1 MATAQSTTSARRERR
16 RTRGGASHKRPQA
29 GAKARTEARAPPKP
43 AKADSKPMEPDQE
56 HKEPLQIQILEKM
69 SQLMTAA
76 LGLIAALAW
85 NEAMKL
91 LLAQI
96 FADNEALRV
105 AFGYAAAIT
114 ILAVILSLWI
124 ANVTHKVK
132 AALGHGH
139 PPMTA

>member
-1 MATAQSTTSARRERR
+1 MASAQTTTSARRERR
-16 RTRGGASHKRPQA
+16 RTRGGPARRPQA
-29 GAKARTEARAPPKP
+29 GATARTESRPPAKP
-43 AKADSKPMEPDQE
+43 TKADSKPLRPDAE

-96 FADNEALRV
+96 FADNQALRV

-114 ILAVILSLWI
+114 ILAVILSLWV

-139 PPMTA
+139 PPTTA

>member
-1 MATAQSTTSARRERR
+1 MAEAKTATRSRRSRQDRPTRSRPAR
-16 RTRGGASHKRPQA
+16 
-29 GAKARTEARAPPKP
+29 PPT
-43 AKADSKPMEPDQE
+43 KADSKPMRPDAE

-76 LGLIAALAW
+76 FGLVAALAW

-91 LLAQI
+91 LLKQI
-96 FADNEALRV
+96 FGDNEQLRV
-105 AFGYAAAIT
+105 LFGYAFVIT
-114 ILAVILSLWI
+114 IVAVLASLWV

>member
-1 MATAQSTTSARRERR
+1 MAQAKTATRSRRSRA
-16 RTRGGASHKRPQA
+16 TRARPQ
-29 GAKARTEARAPPKP
+29 RPAPP
-43 AKADSKPMEPDQE
+43 ARKADSKPMKPDAE

-96 FADNEALRV
+96 FADNQALRV
-105 AFGYAAAIT
+105 AFGYAAVIT
-114 ILAVILSLWI
+114 IVAVLLSLWV

>member
-1 MATAQSTTSARRERR
+1 MAEGKSAT
-16 RTRGGASHKRPQA
+16 RTRKRHAGPRTRSRPERPASR
-29 GAKARTEARAPPKP
+29 
-43 AKADSKPMEPDQE
+43 ADSKPLRPDAE

-96 FADNEALRV
+96 FADNQALRV
-105 AFGYAAAIT
+105 AFGYAFTIT
-114 ILAVILSLWI
+114 IVAVILSLWV

>member
-1 MATAQSTTSARRERR
+1 MAEAKTATRPRPDRR
-16 RTRGGASHKRPQA
+16 RTRSRTASRPRPERPR
-29 GAKARTEARAPPKP
+29 AR
-43 AKADSKPMEPDQE
+43 ADSKPMRPDAE

-76 LGLIAALAW
+76 FGLVAALAW

-96 FADNEALRV
+96 FGDNQQLRV
-105 AFGYAAAIT
+105 LFGYAFVIT
-114 ILAVILSLWI
+114 IVAVLASLWV